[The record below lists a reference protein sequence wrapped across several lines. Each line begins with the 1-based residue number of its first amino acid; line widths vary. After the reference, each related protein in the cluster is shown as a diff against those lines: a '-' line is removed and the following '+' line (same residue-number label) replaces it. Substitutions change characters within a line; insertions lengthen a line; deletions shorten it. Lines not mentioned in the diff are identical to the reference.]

1 MSHTPF
7 KSLTPQCDTLN
18 QKHIHDCSGRIP
30 YPWQLP
36 TDRHRHDTIDP
47 THFNHENYSL
57 HVDNESE
64 EPYSIMIE
72 RYVLPEMAAIW
83 SVTHKTDTWL
93 QVELLVCE
101 GWAREGVIP
110 PEAIE
115 KIRQARYN
123 MQRMREIE
131 QETHHDVISFLRS
144 IQEQLG
150 PEGRFIHLGL
160 TSSDVLDT
168 GLAVQ
173 IKEAGALL
181 TQALSDLI
189 QVVGQLAVQHKYTL
203 MAGRTHGIHAEPIT
217 FGLKLAL
224 WYDELRRQQQRL
236 AAALEQ
242 MTVGKISGAV
252 GTHAT
257 IPPQIEEFVC
267 EQLGLGVAPISSQI
281 IQRDR
286 HAHFMTTLAL
296 VGSSLE
302 KMAQEIRHLQRT
314 ELSEVFEPFGS
325 GQQGSSAMPHKRNPE
340 LCERIC
346 GLARVLRGFS
356 VTAMENVALWHERDI
371 SHSSTERII
380 IPDGC
385 ILLHYML
392 HIFTNVMKGLQV
404 DTERMLANLNMTGG
418 LVFSQRILLALIDK
432 GVGRQEAYKMVQ
444 RNARQVWG
452 MASKRAIQGPTL
464 LEALSNDPEV
474 SQYLS
479 EEELKELTDTDYYTK
494 YIDISFKRV
503 GL

>member
-1 MSHTPF
+1 
-7 KSLTPQCDTLN
+7 
-18 QKHIHDCSGRIP
+18 
-30 YPWQLP
+30 
-36 TDRHRHDTIDP
+36 
-47 THFNHENYSL
+47 
-57 HVDNESE
+57 
-64 EPYSIMIE
+64 MIE
-72 RYVLPEMAAIW
+72 RYSLPEMAAIW
-83 SVTHKTDTWL
+83 SATHKTDKWL

-101 GWAREGVIP
+101 GWARAGVIP
-110 PEAIE
+110 QAAME
-115 KIRQARYN
+115 KISGARYN
-123 MQRMREIE
+123 IQRMQEIE

-168 GLAVQ
+168 GQAAQ
-173 IKEAGALL
+173 IKEAGQLLSEALVTL
-181 TQALSDLI
+181 TDA
-189 QVVGQLAVQHKYTL
+189 VGKAAKQYKYTL
-203 MAGRTHGIHAEPIT
+203 MAGRSHGIHAEPIT

-236 AAALEQ
+236 REAIEQ
-242 MTVGKISGAV
+242 VTVGKISGPV
-252 GTHAT
+252 GTHASL
-257 IPPQIEEFVC
+257 PPQIEEFVC
-267 EQLGLGVAPISSQI
+267 AQMGLSVAPISSQI
-281 IQRDR
+281 VQRDR

-296 VGSSLE
+296 IASSLE

-314 ELSEVFEPFGS
+314 ELSEAFEPFSS

-346 GLARVLRGFS
+346 GLARVLRGFA

-380 IPDGC
+380 LPDGC

-392 HIFTNVMKGLQV
+392 HIFTRVISGLEV
-404 DTERMLANLNMTGG
+404 DAERMQANLYMTGG

-444 RNARQVWG
+444 CNAKKVWA
-452 MASKRAIQGPTL
+452 MASQGPIHGPAFV
-464 LEALSNDPEV
+464 EALSSDAEV
-474 SQYLS
+474 AHYLTQ
-479 EEELKELTDTDYYTK
+479 EELRELTNTDYYVK
-494 YIDISFKRV
+494 YIDTAFQRV

>member
-1 MSHTPF
+1 
-7 KSLTPQCDTLN
+7 
-18 QKHIHDCSGRIP
+18 
-30 YPWQLP
+30 
-36 TDRHRHDTIDP
+36 
-47 THFNHENYSL
+47 
-57 HVDNESE
+57 
-64 EPYSIMIE
+64 MIE
-72 RYVLPEMAAIW
+72 RYSLPEMAAIW
-83 SVTHKTDTWL
+83 SATHKADKWL

-110 PEAIE
+110 QDAME

-123 MQRMREIE
+123 AQRMQEIE
-131 QETHHDVISFLRS
+131 QETHHDIISFLRS

-173 IKEAGALL
+173 IKEAGQLL
-181 TQALSDLI
+181 AESLAKLADAVV
-189 QVVGQLAVQHKYTL
+189 QVAIQHKYTL
-203 MAGRTHGIHAEPIT
+203 MTGRTHGIHAEPIT

-224 WYDELRRQQQRL
+224 WVDELRRHRQRL
-236 AAALEQ
+236 AMALEQ
-242 MTVGKISGAV
+242 VTVGKISGAV

-267 EQLGLGVAPISSQI
+267 TQLRLGVAPISSQI
-281 IQRDR
+281 VQRDR
-286 HAHFMTTLAL
+286 HAHFLTTLAL
-296 VGSSLE
+296 IGSSLE

-314 ELSEVFEPFGS
+314 ELSEAFEPFGS

-346 GLARVLRGFS
+346 GLARVLRGFAI
-356 VTAMENVALWHERDI
+356 TAMEDVALWHERDI
-371 SHSSTERII
+371 SHSSAERII

-385 ILLHYML
+385 ALLHYML
-392 HIFTNVMKGLQV
+392 HIFTQVISGLQV

-418 LVFSQRILLALIDK
+418 LVFSQRILLAFIDK
-432 GVGRQEAYKMVQ
+432 GVGRQEAYKIVQ
-444 RNARQVWG
+444 RNAKKVWA
-452 MASKRAIQGPTL
+452 MASQGPIHGPAL

-474 SQYLS
+474 AKYLTRD
-479 EEELKELTDTDYYTK
+479 ELQELTSTEYYTK
-494 YIDISFKRV
+494 YIDTAFKRV